1 MCAFLLDIWNAL
13 ALIHFKWLDIIVIVK
28 NTFLKYYIFI
38 FTFIVGENSTS
49 NGFSKILL
57 KFEQPQVCIVFCEP
71 KNPLCLLWIPLQW
84 IQWMMWRMVQK
95 RRQR

>member
-38 FTFIVGENSTS
+38 FTFIVGENLLLMA
-49 NGFSKILL
+49 FL
-57 KFEQPQVCIVFCEP
+57 KFY
-71 KNPLCLLWIPLQW
+71 
-84 IQWMMWRMVQK
+84 
-95 RRQR
+95 